1 MLENLKYR
9 DKIIFLLA
17 VVLLLT
23 SISLVFLYSVS
34 RKNLIE
40 GHNKRL
46 DNTAQLTI
54 NTLTRDLENVE
65 KVIHLFEENRTLT
78 EYLYI
83 TNRIG
88 REGEPLEELSSNII
102 DPLNFSLLA
111 LYDKNG
117 KELVSVDADAGNK
130 QGGSLENIAY
140 LSKNK
145 NISGYSIENGNLR
158 IVAVGTMHDDP
169 TPYPESIR
177 FIKIGANI
185 DAKYLSFLK
194 ELSGNDIFIVKED
207 NIFLS
212 SKDQISSF
220 RILENEM
227 ETDGIMYSIKSIPL
241 KSMYG
246 EELASFIIAL
256 PKEEL
261 ASSLQWLR
269 SIIILMA
276 IGSML
281 VSGLLGIMLIKTLTS
296 PLNRLIKLTE
306 QVGSGKFP
314 EEKSFEGI
322 DEVSVLGR
330 HFLDMTKKLKNQ
342 KKALATYTTG
352 LEDAVM
358 NRTQE
363 LFNSREEWI
372 STFNSITD
380 YVLIVDREYRVIR
393 ANRAL
398 LDRLEMTNQE
408 LAGKKCF
415 ELFCGKNSTPDGC
428 PIHETLDT
436 GKPSMKEINYSRL
449 VGHFLVAASP
459 LSVKDDEITGIVYV
473 VKDITERH
481 NLQLQMINAEKL
493 ASMGQ
498 MAAGFAHEINNPMT
512 AIAGCTELLIDQ
524 LDADE
529 LQKIPQFEYFHEYLN
544 IIYREAFRCKDII
557 RGMLRFSRKQYDT
570 DAVDIN
576 SLIKEILSLLDHI
589 IKSQD
594 ILVIEDYGSIANS
607 LMADE
612 GEIRQIMLALIVN
625 AIDAMPAGGSLTVRT
640 FDSYNM
646 LCMTVS
652 DTGLGVPVNIRNRI
666 FEPFF
671 TTKPVGKGTGLG
683 LFIAFNLA
691 KKYHGKIELVSSDNR
706 GATFTVTFPLINP
719 AVQAQ

>member
-9 DKIIFLLA
+9 EKIIFLLA
-17 VVLLLT
+17 VVILLT

-34 RKNLIE
+34 RKNLIA

-88 REGEPLEELSSNII
+88 REGEPLEELSRNII

-117 KELVSVDADAGNK
+117 KELVYVDADTGNTRGK
-130 QGGSLENIAY
+130 SLENISY
-140 LSKNK
+140 LSQNK
-145 NISGYSIENGNLR
+145 SISGYSIENGKLR
-158 IVAVGTMHDDP
+158 IVAMGTMRDNS
-169 TPYPESIR
+169 TPYSEGIS

-185 DAKYLSFLK
+185 DEKYLSFLK
-194 ELSGNDIFIVKED
+194 ELSGNDIFIVKDD

-212 SKDQISSF
+212 SKEQLSSF
-220 RILENEM
+220 QVLGNEM

-246 EELASFIIAL
+246 EKLASFIIAL
-256 PKEEL
+256 PRDDL
-261 ASSLQWLR
+261 AASLKWLR

-281 VSGLLGIMLIKTLTS
+281 VSGFLGIMLIKTLTS

-314 EEKSFEGI
+314 EEKTFKGS
-322 DEVSVLGR
+322 DEASVLGR
-330 HFLDMTKKLKNQ
+330 HFLEMTKKLKNQ
-342 KKALATYTTG
+342 KKSLATYTTG
-352 LEDAVM
+352 LEEAVM

-380 YVLIVDREYRVIR
+380 YVLIVDREHKIIR

-398 LDRLEMTNQE
+398 LDRLALTNQE

-415 ELFCGKNSTPDGC
+415 EIFCGKSSTPDGC
-428 PIHETLDT
+428 PIQETLDT
-436 GKPSMKEINYSRL
+436 GKPSMREINYGKL
-449 VGHFLVAASP
+449 VGHFLVTASP
-459 LSVKDDEITGIVYV
+459 LSVKEDVITGIVYV

-481 NLQLQMINAEKL
+481 SLQLQMINAEKL

-529 LQKIPQFEYFHEYLN
+529 LKKIPQFEYFHEYLN

-570 DAVDIN
+570 NAVDIN
-576 SLIKEILSLLDHI
+576 SLLKEILSLLDHL
-589 IKSQD
+589 IKIQD
-594 ILVIEDYGSIANS
+594 ILVTEDYGSNANS
-607 LMADE
+607 LLADE

-625 AIDAMPAGGSLTVRT
+625 AVDTMPAGGSLTVRT
-640 FDSYNM
+640 YDSYNG
-646 LCMTVS
+646 LCITVS

-683 LFIAFNLA
+683 LFIAFNLV
-691 KKYHGKIELVSSDNR
+691 KKYHGKIELASSDNR
-706 GATFTVTFPLINP
+706 GSTFTVTFPVINP
-719 AVQAQ
+719 EIQTQ